1 MNSSKPST
9 NICRRKKTSNR
20 PLTRWYWHTC
30 NQTST
35 FNQRGE
41 AGSTIHFVRR
51 SLTLSI
57 LAFISALPKKNSEL
71 QMSNFGFQNKIYPR
85 LNILCIV
92 HMTCS
97 VCLQIYVYM
106 YISNPLFALLWTVCL
121 RFFFYLCASKPQHL
135 PLPQH
140 LQQVPRV
147 PYRHHSTGTN
157 SQSRS
162 FFKQLPQVQR

>member
-1 MNSSKPST
+1 MNWPKPST
-9 NICRRKKTSNR
+9 NICRKKTSNR
-20 PLTRWYWHTC
+20 PLTRWYWQTC

-41 AGSTIHFVRR
+41 AGTTIHFVRR

-57 LAFISALPKKNSEL
+57 LAFILALPKKNSEL

-97 VCLQIYVYM
+97 VCLQIYI
-106 YISNPLFALLWTVCL
+106 YIFLTHYSIFYGQFVFVFFSTCAPASPSTFPSLNTSSRFPGFHTDTTPL
-121 RFFFYLCASKPQHL
+121 
-135 PLPQH
+135 
-140 LQQVPRV
+140 VPI
-147 PYRHHSTGTN
+147 HNQDISSGWEE
-157 SQSRS
+157 
-162 FFKQLPQVQR
+162 KK